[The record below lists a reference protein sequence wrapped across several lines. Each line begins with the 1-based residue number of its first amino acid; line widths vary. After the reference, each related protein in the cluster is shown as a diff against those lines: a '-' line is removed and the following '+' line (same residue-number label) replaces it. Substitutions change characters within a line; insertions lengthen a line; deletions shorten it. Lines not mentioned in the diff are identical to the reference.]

1 MLLRGPAVRAAP
13 PCRAQ
18 RARCAPA
25 RGAMH
30 VRAAAGADGLADK
43 LQLGALRP
51 GAEVI
56 NGRAAMLGFLGV
68 AVTELATGK
77 TAWAQMGSGGLIT
90 ALLLMGAVSAA
101 SVAPVLTCVRR
112 WGGAG
117 AQQASSHRVLL
128 AAANL
133 RRGAVAANKLYPSGA
148 CLARVRRARAA
159 LPALDTRP
167 GAPRPVGAL
176 TCRRTETDSYANERL
191 PETWTPTAEVVN
203 SRVASARPYAR
214 IAATAAQKRARM
226 PRSALFCLAV
236 RAFCAHACAPARRCS
251 GCVPVP
257 AGGGAGHR
265 PRRAVKPQRAMS
277 TCDRAPACGAGP

>member
-1 MLLRGPAVRAAP
+1 
-13 PCRAQ
+13 
-18 RARCAPA
+18 
-25 RGAMH
+25 
-30 VRAAAGADGLADK
+30 
-43 LQLGALRP
+43 
-51 GAEVI
+51 
-56 NGRAAMLGFLGV
+56 MLGFLGV

-77 TAWAQMGSGGLIT
+77 TAWAQMGSGGLVT

-117 AQQASSHRVLL
+117 AQQASTHRVLL

-176 TCRRTETDSYANERL
+176 TRRRTETDSYANERL

-214 IAATAAQKRARM
+214 IAATAAQKASAHAALCAFLPRCARFLCSRVCARAPLQWLRSCSCWWRSWSPAA
-226 PRSALFCLAV
+226 PRCEAAKSDEHVRPRACLRRRTVSALGLGHTLLCISA
-236 RAFCAHACAPARRCS
+236 APPSRFL
-251 GCVPVP
+251 
-257 AGGGAGHR
+257 
-265 PRRAVKPQRAMS
+265 
-277 TCDRAPACGAGP
+277 